1 MKIPFEKWIED
12 NSIPEEAKEL
22 FAESIICYKI
32 SAYRSAFIMSY
43 IAFQNI
49 LKQRILDTPN
59 IPEEINPNC
68 WKKICSALGDEDE
81 WDKEV
86 AECVK
91 RTKPNNIFLISPS
104 IVREYEAYRVIRNK
118 CAHGKSGKIEYYHIE
133 SLWNF
138 IQENF
143 YKFVVNGG
151 KTGVM
156 QQIED
161 YYDRTITP
169 LGTDIQPI
177 VNNIKFGVQD
187 AELDDLL
194 KDIYSFGTEN
204 SSFYVSQFEGNS
216 KFVGLWDGLVNKS
229 DMRIRNAVIK
239 FVKEQ
244 ECDSIC
250 SFVGRYPSTADE
262 FLSDEAFARKLWT
275 RVLFNCKYNESGFWN
290 LLEKIILRNMVPDV
304 EKKDFNKSL
313 FKRIGKNIPSEH
325 KKILE
330 KTDYFSKLREVL
342 LSVFNYKHSDGIN
355 FANANCH
362 QFVKFIKVCGLDKD
376 SVRCINQIFSFATFG
391 MFYDEIKKLMKQEDY
406 LEQYES
412 IVTENSMENYK
423 SEFVSE

>member
-1 MKIPFEKWIED
+1 M
-12 NSIPEEAKEL
+12 
-22 FAESIICYKI
+22 
-32 SAYRSAFIMSY
+32 
-43 IAFQNI
+43 
-49 LKQRILDTPN
+49 
-59 IPEEINPNC
+59 
-68 WKKICSALGDEDE
+68 
-81 WDKEV
+81 
-86 AECVK
+86 
-91 RTKPNNIFLISPS
+91 
-104 IVREYEAYRVIRNK
+104 IRNK

-169 LGTDIQPI
+169 
-177 VNNIKFGVQD
+177 
-187 AELDDLL
+187 
-194 KDIYSFGTEN
+194 
-204 SSFYVSQFEGNS
+204 
-216 KFVGLWDGLVNKS
+216 
-229 DMRIRNAVIK
+229 
-239 FVKEQ
+239 
-244 ECDSIC
+244 
-250 SFVGRYPSTADE
+250 
-262 FLSDEAFARKLWT
+262 
-275 RVLFNCKYNESGFWN
+275 FWN